1 MEDLQQWGLDFIIAL
16 QRIQGPVPD
25 GIFHAITFLAN
36 TEFYILLVPFL
47 LWCVEFGFG
56 ARLSILYLLS
66 NYVSIDLKTLFQQ
79 PRPFDLDPSVNLSL
93 KYGIST
99 AGGYGFPSGHAQSGT
114 VVWGSIAAWARD
126 RRLRVISVV
135 LIALIGFSRVYLGVH
150 FPTDVLAGWAVGASL
165 LVLYLAL
172 RPRIEGWLVKL
183 GRNLQLAI
191 AVAAPLTLYLV
202 YPFGETKDDLA
213 ALAGTMG
220 GVGVGLV
227 ITHWHITYSAN
238 GPWSQRSARYVIG
251 MIVLLS
257 LLLGLKEMFPEQ
269 GSSLYMAFLA
279 LRYALA
285 GLWVSLGAPWL
296 FKRLKL
302 APVAESHVQGT

>member
-1 MEDLQQWGLDFIIAL
+1 MEDLQQWGLDFIIAI
-16 QRIQGPVPD
+16 QRIQGPVPN
-25 GIFHAITFLAN
+25 GIVHAITFLAN

-47 LWCVEFGFG
+47 LWCVECGFG

-79 PRPFDLDPSVNLSL
+79 PRPFDLDPSVNLSV
-93 KYGIST
+93 
-99 AGGYGFPSGHAQSGT
+99 ADGYGFPSGHAQSGT

-126 RRLRVISVV
+126 RRLRVVSVV
-135 LIALIGFSRVYLGVH
+135 FIALIGFSRVYLGVH

-165 LVLYLAL
+165 LVVYLAL
-172 RPRIEGWLVKL
+172 RPRIEGWLVKR
-183 GRNLQLAI
+183 GRNIQLAI

-202 YPFGETKDDLA
+202 YPFGENKDDLA
-213 ALAGTMG
+213 ALAGTMA
-220 GVGVGLV
+220 GVGAGLV
-227 ITHWHITYSAN
+227 VTHWHISYSAK
-238 GPWSQRSARYVIG
+238 GPWSQRSTRYVIG

-257 LLLGLKEMFPEQ
+257 LLLGLKEMFPEE

-302 APVAESHVQGT
+302 APVAESHVQGA